1 MRRGRL
7 LVALLCGAAVVLLAL
22 AGFVALSRRDQSA
35 ASRLIGKPMPTLVM
49 TDAESGESFALA
61 APGRILVV
69 NFWAPW
75 CVPCLGEHRMLNAAA
90 ATLDSDNVALVGI
103 AYQSDQAAIST
114 FLNKVGRTVRSLQD
128 VDGRASIE
136 FGVTGVPETFVVDQ
150 YGIVRG
156 HISGPISKSQLLDL
170 IAAVTN
176 TPATGSSANVA
187 P

>member
-1 MRRGRL
+1 MKRGRL
-7 LVALLCGAAVVLLAL
+7 LVALVCGVVVVLLAV
-22 AGFVALSRRDQSA
+22 AAFVALSRRDQSA

-49 TDAESGESFALA
+49 TDAESGEAFALA

-90 ATLDSDNVALVGI
+90 TTLDPDTVALVGI
-103 AYQSDQAAIST
+103 AYQSDDAAIST
-114 FLNKVGRTVRSLQD
+114 FLNKVGRAVRSLQD

-136 FGVTGVPETFVVDQ
+136 FGVTGVPETFVVDEN
-150 YGIVRG
+150 GIVRG
-156 HISGPISKSQLLDL
+156 HVSGPVSQAQLLDL
-170 IAAVTN
+170 IAAATGI
-176 TPATGSSANVA
+176 PATSIPASVA